1 MLDYLR
7 NNAQST
13 VVYFMFA
20 AIIIVFVFTF
30 NTITPD
36 QACGGGAP
44 GRDVEALYNVGGETL
59 DTNWLDIASS
69 LTIEPPSPDNDDLQA
84 QYRLQQYKSRR
95 FGRFGSY
102 GFIYQSAWSDF
113 GTNPSVVSSIMAERA
128 MTDLIETVLVS
139 QEAAKAGVRV
149 SNTAM
154 SRRLI
159 GTFDYW
165 YDEDTGEFDP
175 DKYDRMVRFQLGSS
189 PSRFETL
196 VRMDMQREA
205 MITLLVGGLD
215 ITESELLFHQ
225 KATGNKVDL
234 EYAVVDASIAS
245 ALVKTGEASVTP
257 WLAANQEK
265 VATYYKDNAAR
276 FDKAERAQVR
286 GIQFR
291 AANRARV
298 TGEEDATEK
307 AKLQK
312 ERDDARTKAEA
323 AWTAL
328 AGANASLPAPLA
340 APPEAAANKD
350 AEAATVA
357 TTRHGVAVE
366 VPAFEAAVTANSDHG
381 PTKESGG
388 MFDEPRDR
396 ERLGRYPFGQE
407 VVGPIFSLEPGQMSG
422 VIEVDTGFWILRLE
436 SKLAAESKTLG
447 QAQMEIAT
455 QLYAE
460 EQGET
465 LKKTLA
471 EELLAKAKAAAD
483 KPLSEAAAAV
493 NAARG
498 AADGDGITASQT
510 GLFARMQAGAYG
522 PAAKIGQVPSLGDAP
537 ELAKAAFKAG
547 PKSPVLDQ
555 VFEIDGGKR
564 LVVARWAAEEAALEL
579 DDEGRAAIREKL
591 LRQKQRLVYRTWYED
606 LLAKAIAEGRVEADD
621 SWSQY
626 LDQARR
632 NFVEAGGK
640 LAPTK
645 KLQPEDAQGS

>member
-44 GRDVEALYNVGGETL
+44 GREVEALYTVGGESL

-69 LTIEPPSPDNDDLQA
+69 LTIDPPSPDNDDLQA

-113 GTNPSVVSSIMAERA
+113 GTNPSVVSPIVAERA

-139 QEAAKAGVRV
+139 QEAADAGILI
-149 SNTAM
+149 SNAAM

-165 YDEDTGEFDP
+165 YDEDTGAFAP
-175 DKYDRMVRFQLGSS
+175 DKYDRMVRFQLGAS
-189 PSRFETL
+189 PSRFETF

-215 ITESELLFHQ
+215 ITESEFQFHQ
-225 KATGNKVDL
+225 KASGNKIDL
-234 EYAVVDASIAS
+234 EFAAVDATTAS
-245 ALVKTGEASVTP
+245 GLVKTDVASVTP

-265 VATYYKDNAAR
+265 VATFYKENATR

-298 TGEEDATEK
+298 TDEADAAEK

-312 ERDDARTKAEA
+312 ERGDARAKAEA
-323 AWTAL
+323 AWLAL
-328 AGANASLPAPLA
+328 AGANATLPAPLA
-340 APPEAAANKD
+340 APPEDAAKKEAAA
-350 AEAATVA
+350 APTA
-357 TTRHGVAVE
+357 TTRHGVAIDQI
-366 VPAFEAAVTANSDHG
+366 AFEAAVTANSEHG
-381 PTKESGG
+381 PTKEAGG
-388 MFDEPRDR
+388 LFDEPRDR
-396 ERLGRYPFGQE
+396 ERLGRYPFGKE
-407 VVGPIFSLEPGQMSG
+407 VVDPVFALEAGQMSG

-436 SKLAAESKTLG
+436 SKLAAESKTLA

-455 QLYAE
+455 QLYKE
-460 EQGET
+460 EQGEA
-465 LKKTLA
+465 LKKVLA
-471 EELLAKAKAAAD
+471 DELLAKAKAASD

-498 AADGDGITASQT
+498 AAEGEGLTTSQT

-537 ELAKAAFKAG
+537 DLAKAAFKAG
-547 PKSPVLDQ
+547 PKNPVLGQ

-564 LVVARWAAEEAALEL
+564 LVVARWVAEEAAAEL

-591 LRQKQRLVYRTWYED
+591 LRQKQRLVYRNWYEA
-606 LLAKAIAEGRVEADD
+606 LLAQAIADGRVEADD
-621 SWSQY
+621 SWNTH
-626 LDQARR
+626 LDRARR

-640 LAPTK
+640 LAPEK
-645 KLQPEDAQGS
+645 SLQPEGAQGS